1 MIITTIHSNY
11 TTKQHA
17 ITCHCVTSPSQHK

>member
-11 TTKQHA
+11 TTK
-17 ITCHCVTSPSQHK
+17 